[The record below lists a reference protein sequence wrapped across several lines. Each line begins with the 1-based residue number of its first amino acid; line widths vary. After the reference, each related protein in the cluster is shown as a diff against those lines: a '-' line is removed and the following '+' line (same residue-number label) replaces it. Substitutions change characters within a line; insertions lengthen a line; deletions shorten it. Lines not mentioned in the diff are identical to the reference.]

1 MGAEFMVEFSV
12 GCVVLSVFF
21 FYCKKKEK
29 KKKIRLFD
37 YCLKDVRIIG
47 QI

>member
-1 MGAEFMVEFSV
+1 MRTEFMVEFSV

-21 FYCKKKEK
+21 FKEKEK
-29 KKKIRLFD
+29 KKKIRSFD

>member
-1 MGAEFMVEFSV
+1 MRAEFSV

-21 FYCKKKEK
+21 FYCKEKEK
-29 KKKIRLFD
+29 KKKIRSFD